1 MIICNDTW
9 TLAGTYFSPTGA
21 GERHVEWELCRPICR
36 GFRWAC
42 RWLVGGSYFSIGLF
56 IWVPRPPLT
65 WVWEGIFAPFFLSI
79 FIPSGY
85 IQGRCSC
92 VAAVQLASFVTCSAK
107 ESFVPAQ
114 EKTFRRP
121 PPFINLA
128 AVIQNVFFFL
138 IDFHFHS
145 LKFLLVCI
153 PGFSSSRQKSAA
165 NVGDYLIMKLLP
177 EETEKR
183 TWRRANQSH
192 GNDTE
197 RTLSR
202 FNGQLRGIAGTGAW
216 KCPHLPVDSMNI
228 QWGNRAP
235 CSRQ

>member
-1 MIICNDTW
+1 MSLSLTRRRVLFFNRPIHLSATSSPHLSVRGDFRSFFSVYFHSLRIHPGPVFVCRCCSARIICHLLRKRVVCSGARKNLPTS
-9 TLAGTYFSPTGA
+9 SPI
-21 GERHVEWELCRPICR
+21 HKS
-36 GFRWAC
+36 
-42 RWLVGGSYFSIGLF
+42 GGRYPKRL
-56 IWVPRPPLT
+56 
-65 WVWEGIFAPFFLSI
+65 
-79 FIPSGY
+79 
-85 IQGRCSC
+85 
-92 VAAVQLASFVTCSAK
+92 
-107 ESFVPAQ
+107 
-114 EKTFRRP
+114 
-121 PPFINLA
+121 
-128 AVIQNVFFFL
+128 FFL

-145 LKFLLVCI
+145 LKFLVCI

-192 GNDTE
+192 ANDTE